1 MTRRVADQ
9 GCRHWPSPTTEAC
22 TGSSR
27 SDAAAKKAGIK
38 PIIGV
43 EAYVAPRGM
52 TDKEGKQDADYDHM
66 ILLAKHDAGL
76 PVTPAE
82 AVDLTATPPRDRT
95 SVLS

>member
-1 MTRRVADQ
+1 
-9 GCRHWPSPTTEAC
+9 
-22 TGSSR
+22 
-27 SDAAAKKAGIK
+27 
-38 PIIGV
+38 
-43 EAYVAPRGM
+43 VAPRGM

>member
-9 GCRHWPSPTTEAC
+9 GMKSLAITDH
-22 TGSSR
+22 GSMYGVIPFY
-27 SDAAAKKAGIK
+27 AAAKKAGIK